1 MSYPIVSE
9 MEDLAE
15 QVPLLVQRVASDA
28 EATLAQLTG
37 AAGAACALPEVK
49 LNLTLE
55 AVALMWDKD
64 IRGREE
70 QYNVQVRHSI
80 CAFELHASS

>member
-15 QVPLLVQRVASDA
+15 QVTLLVQRAASDA

-37 AAGAACALPEVK
+37 AAGAACAVPEVK

-70 QYNVQVRHSI
+70 QYNVQVCHSI
-80 CAFELHASS
+80 RAFELHASS